1 MKITREKC
9 NDIAIKILSNNFGV
23 YGRGNFD
30 LFDLS
35 VDKFAEVLFIAIN
48 EDDNF
53 IADGMLTNYYNS
65 IK

>member
-30 LFDLS
+30 LN